1 MLQKANELRI
11 WKISTR
17 TLPFRFVI
25 FLNEESIAHT
35 PINSQKNCSHYF
47 YFISLVRP
55 RFLAFFIQGK
65 QVLRELMDLQKEKK
79 FVFGKEY
86 LTPELNVNLSIDI
99 NLDTGERKTLT
110 RQISLD
116 SMPATRDKHTT
127 IANLGSS
134 LDG

>member
-1 MLQKANELRI
+1 
-11 WKISTR
+11 
-17 TLPFRFVI
+17 
-25 FLNEESIAHT
+25 
-35 PINSQKNCSHYF
+35 
-47 YFISLVRP
+47 
-55 RFLAFFIQGK
+55 
-65 QVLRELMDLQKEKK
+65 MDLQKEKK